1 MATAGT
7 GLVDERRSGPA
18 PALALVP
25 PLTGHVTLL
34 RRRTLSPEDVID
46 ELLRRAG
53 QGDEVAFA
61 RLYDVM
67 IPLVLCVARL
77 LTGPAEVEAL
87 AERAC
92 IDVWRMSPGY
102 PGSGVGPLSWIAALV
117 EHAAS

>member
-1 MATAGT
+1 M
-7 GLVDERRSGPA
+7 
-18 PALALVP
+18 
-25 PLTGHVTLL
+25 LL

-53 QGDEVAFA
+53 QGDEAAFA

-77 LTGPAEVEAL
+77 LTGPDEAEAL

-92 IDVWRMSPGY
+92 VDVWRMSPGY
-102 PGSGVGPLSWIAALV
+102 PGSKVGPLSWIAGLV

>member
-1 MATAGT
+1 MATAVT
-7 GLVDERRSGPA
+7 GLVDEQRSGLP

-25 PLTGHVTLL
+25 PPPARVTFL
-34 RRRTLSPEDVID
+34 RRRALSPEDSID

-53 QGDEVAFA
+53 QGDEAAFA

-77 LTGPAEVEAL
+77 LTGPDEVEAV

-92 IDVWRMSPGY
+92 VDVWRMSPGY
-102 PGSGVGPLSWIAALV
+102 QRSGVGPLSWIAALV
-117 EHAAS
+117 ENAAS